1 MATAAAEKRRLLAR
15 LGEVDRQAA
24 SLDNLRQQIRDAIA
38 EVGAEIAGSVT
49 GQDRRILELLQLNLE
64 ELDRSIQ
71 LMRNA
76 VEAGRDF
83 VAQVPE

>member
-24 SLDNLRQQIRDAIA
+24 SLDNLRQQIRDAVA
-38 EVGAEIAGSVT
+38 EVSAEIAGSAT
-49 GQDRRILELLQLNLE
+49 GHDRRILDLLRMNLE
-64 ELDRSIQ
+64 ELDRSIL

-76 VEAGRDF
+76 VEAGREF

>member
-1 MATAAAEKRRLLAR
+1 MATAAAEKRRLLAQ

-24 SLDNLRQQIRDAIA
+24 SLDNLRQQIRDAVA
-38 EVGAEIAGSVT
+38 EVSAEIAGSAS
-49 GQDRRILELLQLNLE
+49 GQDRRILDLLQLNLE

-76 VEAGRDF
+76 VEAGREF
-83 VAQVPE
+83 VALVPE